1 MKNNYPVRF
10 LLVSTFFEKI
20 KWVGD
25 LILRSSDK
33 VANNNRKPEGFDSLR
48 VVRKQPDVEGFDSP
62 GRPRVDR
69 RQPLFFY

>member
-33 VANNNRKPEGFDSLR
+33 VEHNNRKPEGFDSPSM
-48 VVRKQPDVEGFDSP
+48 VRKQPSVEGFDSP
-62 GRPRVDR
+62 GRPKDDR
-69 RQPLFFY
+69 HQPLFFY

>member
-1 MKNNYPVRF
+1 MKIIR
-10 LLVSTFFEKI
+10 KI
-20 KWVGD
+20 TTSVKLSNFYWVGD

-48 VVRKQPDVEGFDSP
+48 AVRKQPDVEGFDSP

-69 RQPLFFY
+69 HQPLFFY